1 MPEADAAFVSSERTE
16 WELHGSRTDQF
27 ARTVREEP
35 LLGGLREPGNPTRR
49 TQWQDPK
56 PDEAHPPIAQP
67 APFSLTGRQIASGV
81 IALIIVLSLIVAHA
95 SSSTGK
101 SASEPPLSPLEQN
114 MSDGFY
120 TLYGKDFKVIRGTC
134 FVVGALVS
142 CRVENP
148 YGYRFTQEATLSPDG
163 SIDPQSFR

>member
-1 MPEADAAFVSSERTE
+1 
-16 WELHGSRTDQF
+16 
-27 ARTVREEP
+27 
-35 LLGGLREPGNPTRR
+35 
-49 TQWQDPK
+49 
-56 PDEAHPPIAQP
+56 
-67 APFSLTGRQIASGV
+67 
-81 IALIIVLSLIVAHA
+81 
-95 SSSTGK
+95 
-101 SASEPPLSPLEQN
+101 